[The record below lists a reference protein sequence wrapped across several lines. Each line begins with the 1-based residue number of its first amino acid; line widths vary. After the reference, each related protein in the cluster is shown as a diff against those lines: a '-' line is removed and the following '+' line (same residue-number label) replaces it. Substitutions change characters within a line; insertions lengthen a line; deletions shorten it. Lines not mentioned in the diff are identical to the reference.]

1 VDLPTPPL
9 ELQKT
14 MTFMIPA
21 PKPVRMFCRP
31 GSAVDN
37 RLYIHLSQLL
47 NPPLSD
53 YRIDITRKN
62 PSDRQK
68 KKDTAPQA
76 NISHD
81 FDTSIKRGKA
91 SGLLDSDE
99 GCCYDTHIACVS

>member
-1 VDLPTPPL
+1 MLSVTYVKP
-9 ELQKT
+9 KT
-14 MTFMIPA
+14 EDGFIAGQGTSGCAGI
-21 PKPVRMFCRP
+21 
-31 GSAVDN
+31 
-37 RLYIHLSQLL
+37 LQLL
-47 NPPLSD
+47 NPPLSG

-76 NISHD
+76 SILHD
-81 FDTSIKRGKA
+81 FDTPIKRGKA